1 MKRTRQ
7 NKILELIEKY
17 EIDTQTTL
25 QERLKEA
32 GFDVTQTT
40 VSRDIKEMK
49 LVKGLTERGTYKYV
63 MPNLRQES
71 PSPVLNSTL
80 AAAITRLEVSDN
92 IIVLRTLPG
101 MANALASC
109 VDGLALPEIL
119 GSVAGD
125 DTILFVVRAGEA
137 SHVREKLLSVFE
149 KK

>member
-109 VDGLALPEIL
+109 VDGLALSEIL

>member
-17 EIDTQTTL
+17 EIDTKTTL

-63 MPNLRQES
+63 LPNLRQEA

-109 VDGLALPEIL
+109 VDGLSLPEIL

-137 SHVREKLLSVFE
+137 EHVREKLLTVFN

>member
-63 MPNLRQES
+63 LPNLRKE
-71 PSPVLNSTL
+71 PPTPVLNSTL
-80 AAAITRLEVSDN
+80 AAAITRIEISDN
-92 IIVLRTLPG
+92 IIILRTLPG

-109 VDGLALPEIL
+109 VDGLSLPEIL

-125 DTILFVVRAGEA
+125 DTILFVARAGEA
-137 SHVREKLLSVFE
+137 EHIREKLYDVF
-149 KK
+149 KKR